1 MTALRPRHRRAGIHT
16 QTGSISIAAPPETV
30 WELITTLDTIPEWYD
45 TWDTAQPDTP
55 EPDTTGSRLQV
66 GTAFRLLRHHRGRDT
81 AAHCVVTEL
90 TAPTRLRWRQSA
102 PHTPTTSVT
111 FLLIP
116 GADGGGTE
124 LRHTR
129 RWTDS

>member
-1 MTALRPRHRRAGIHT
+1 MTALRPRHRRGGGIHT

-30 WELITTLDTIPEWYD
+30 WELITTPDTIPEWYD
-45 TWDTAQPDTP
+45 TWDTA

-66 GTAFRLLRHHRGRDT
+66 GTAFRLVRHHRGRHT

-116 GADGGGTE
+116 EPDTGTTE

-129 RWTDS
+129 TWSDP

>member
-1 MTALRPRHRRAGIHT
+1 MTALRPRHRRGAIHT

-45 TWDTAQPDTP
+45 TDTWDTARPDTA
-55 EPDTTGSRLQV
+55 GSRLQV
-66 GTAFRLLRHHRGRDT
+66 GTAFRLLRHHRGRHT
-81 AAHCVVTEL
+81 TAHCVVTEL
-90 TAPTRLRWRQSA
+90 TAPTRLRWRQSS
-102 PHTPTTSVT
+102 PHTPTTSVA

-116 GADGGGTE
+116 QPDTGTTE

-129 RWTDS
+129 TWSDP